1 MLKNMLKKSLSL
13 YSRFFGVCSVR
24 TFYPVGSFCPDE
36 TASPAGNIVP
46 AERCHLVWLFV
57 ILCAHPAVT
66 IHSVEAICPVWTIY
80 SLKTFDS
87 LGREQ
92 QSFLLRW
99 KDKVNLQTQAL
110 QLEWPCLMKEQMR
123 LVVLNIN

>member
-1 MLKNMLKKSLSL
+1 MRLLDLLATLFLLK
-13 YSRFFGVCSVR
+13 RF
-24 TFYPVGSFCPDE
+24 
-36 TASPAGNIVP
+36 
-46 AERCHLVWLFV
+46 HLVWLFV
-57 ILCAHPAVT
+57 ILCIHPAVT

-80 SLKTFDS
+80 SLKTFGS

-92 QSFLLRW
+92 QSFLLQW